1 VILLARHGETDDN
14 VPPLRFQ
21 GHRDTPLNDTG
32 RAQAR
37 ALGERVAALDPPV
50 AALWSSD
57 LSRARETAELVGERI
72 GLAPRLDAR
81 LREGWRGEWE
91 GFLCEQIAERE
102 PERYA
107 AWRTPEPRIGFRFP
121 GGESLAEH
129 QARVLA
135 CLRDVDAE
143 LGATVGRSPAGDEPA
158 ALVVCHGG
166 SIRAVLCAHDPRGL
180 AAFHTFEV
188 PNVALVPVER
198 AVPR

>member
-1 VILLARHGETDDN
+1 MILLARHGETDDN

-21 GHRDTPLNDTG
+21 GQQDTPLNDTG

-37 ALGERVAALDPPV
+37 ELAERVVALDPPI

-57 LSRARETAELVGERI
+57 LSRARETAEIVGERI
-72 GLAPRLDAR
+72 GLPPRLDAR
-81 LREGWRGEWE
+81 LREGWRGAWE
-91 GFLCEQIAERE
+91 GFLFDEIAARE

-107 AWRTPEPRIGFRFP
+107 AWRNPDAEVGFHFP
-121 GGESLAEH
+121 GGETLAQQ

-135 CLRDVDAE
+135 CLRDVEARLD
-143 LGATVGRSPAGDEPA
+143 GADGP

-180 AAFHTFEV
+180 AAFHTFVV
-188 PNVALVPVER
+188 PNVALVPVEE
-198 AVPR
+198 AVLR